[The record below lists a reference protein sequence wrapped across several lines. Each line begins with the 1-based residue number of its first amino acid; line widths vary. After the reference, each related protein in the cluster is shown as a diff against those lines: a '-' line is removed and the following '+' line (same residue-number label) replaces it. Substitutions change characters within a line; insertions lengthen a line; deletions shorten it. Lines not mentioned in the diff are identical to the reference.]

1 MYQGLAAFCER
12 ISRETGEDGK
22 ECYVRLRV
30 GENRRTAQ
38 LIASRIE
45 ATGADPVELANELQD
60 RIDNSGIEAIWIE
73 AMQKGLTNPT
83 DSFRVPRREEDD
95 KKEAPADRMALVV
108 ERMARSA
115 DERAA
120 GAEYRLQMANESLM
134 ALMGDIW
141 AERLKMR
148 ELELSNDQGGMVEAL
163 KMAGPVLA
171 LGAAKLLGNSGP
183 QSAPVSQAA
192 APAETGDVSPE
203 EQLGADIDRCIEFLN
218 QATSVSPELITPERV
233 EAMTPM
239 VTRALGFMND

>member
-1 MYQGLAAFCER
+1 
-12 ISRETGEDGK
+12 
-22 ECYVRLRV
+22 VRLRV

-83 DSFRVPRREEDD
+83 DSFRVPRREEDN

-148 ELELSNDQGGMVEAL
+148 ELELSADQGGMVEAL

-183 QSAPVSQAA
+183 QKEAVSQDAA
-192 APAETGDVSPE
+192 QDAARTETGDVSPE
-203 EQLGADIDRCIEFLN
+203 EQLGPDVDRCIEFLN
-218 QATSVSPELITPERV
+218 QVTSVSPELITPERV

>member
-12 ISRETGEDGK
+12 ISRETGEDGA

-38 LIASRIE
+38 LIASRIP
-45 ATGADPVELANELQD
+45 ASGCDPVELANELQD

-95 KKEAPADRMALVV
+95 KTEAPADRMALVV

-120 GAEYRLQMANESLM
+120 GAEYRLQMANESIM
-134 ALMGDIW
+134 ALMSDIW
-141 AERLKMR
+141 AERLKMK
-148 ELELSNDQGGMVEAL
+148 EMEMDSGGGMIEAL
-163 KMAGPVLA
+163 KMAAPVLA
-171 LGAAKLLGNSGP
+171 IGATRLLNG
-183 QSAPVSQAA
+183 SAASSAASSAA
-192 APAETGDVSPE
+192 AEAAAADSDDEPNDMGSDV
-203 EQLGADIDRCIEFLN
+203 DRCIAFLN
-218 QATSVSPELITPERV
+218 QATAEHPDLITPERV
-233 EAMTPM
+233 DAMTPM